1 MRWYDYIF
9 ILHLEKLRLREIKNF
24 INPVLHFPLK
34 PAHLPTAMLKQHEQN
49 IIFPFSSSVFIYI
62 MPIFFFIILLF
73 ETHRVKRSLSE
84 AVVFGHVKK
93 KCVIQNTQ

>member
-1 MRWYDYIF
+1 MIALKLYNSLMRWYDYIF

-62 MPIFFFIILLF
+62 MPIFFFFLF
-73 ETHRVKRSLSE
+73 CYLKHIELKDLYLR
-84 AVVFGHVKK
+84 
-93 KCVIQNTQ
+93 Q